1 MNSFQRD
8 AVARRMKYRGSE
20 RFEAVD
26 QGVRAGGG
34 GQFGR
39 QPAGQFRVQNDQA
52 GEEGGMKDDLFASLL
67 DDDGTAADF
76 AAGAGGGRD
85 GDTGREAAPIGRKV
99 KWEERLAGP
108 FEAETNDLADIERAA
123 AAEGDH
129 GITFAL
135 LIGGGGGFDVFHG
148 GIGMNAGKNPPLFP
162 GNPLQGFKS
171 IGGNQSGIGNN
182 QRIVHAERVEM
193 SWQFLQ
199 AAGAE
204 SDIRREGE
212 ICCHFVKS

>member
-85 GDTGREAAPIGRKV
+85 GDTGREAAPIGLKV
-99 KWEERLAGP
+99 KWEERLAGV

-123 AAEGDH
+123 AAEGADAV
-129 GITFAL
+129 TLAL
-135 LIGGGGGFDVFHG
+135 AIASGGGGDIFDAG
-148 GIGMNAGKNPPLFP
+148 LGMDAGKNGPFAA
-162 GNPLQGFKS
+162 GDFFERFKGIS
-171 IGGNQSGIGNN
+171 AEQSGIGDNE
-182 QRIVHAERVEM
+182 RFVHAESGQM
-193 SWQFLQ
+193 PGQFLE
-199 AAGAE
+199 AAGTEA
-204 SDIRREGE
+204 DGRGKGE
-212 ICCHFVKS
+212 ICRVFMK